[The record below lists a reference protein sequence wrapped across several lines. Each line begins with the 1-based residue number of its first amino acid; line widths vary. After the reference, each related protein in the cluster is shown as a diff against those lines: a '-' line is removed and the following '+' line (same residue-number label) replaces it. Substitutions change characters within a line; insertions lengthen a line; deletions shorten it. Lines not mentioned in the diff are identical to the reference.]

1 MKYNALGFPVLPQQ
15 QFLKISCFQVSVKAN
30 EIQLGE
36 KTELKLL
43 NNFNL
48 SLELDRL
55 KEWGKFPGPI
65 RQQSWPK

>member
-43 NNFNL
+43 NNL

>member
-48 SLELDRL
+48 SLELYRL